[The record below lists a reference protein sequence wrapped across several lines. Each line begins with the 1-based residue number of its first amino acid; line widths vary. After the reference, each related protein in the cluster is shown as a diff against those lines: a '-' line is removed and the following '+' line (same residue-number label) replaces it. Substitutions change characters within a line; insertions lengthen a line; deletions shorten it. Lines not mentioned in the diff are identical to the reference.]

1 MAVLVTGSTGTVG
14 SEVVRQLVALGEE
27 VFALTRDVDKTSFP
41 EGVIPVNGSLS
52 QPLVLRDV
60 LKKVRGLFL
69 MSPVVSDELT
79 GTLTA
84 LSLASAEG
92 VKDVVYLSALEAH
105 KFTDIPHFAAKA
117 SAERMIRDKG
127 ISATILQ
134 PGYFMQNDGSEKKQI
149 FDLGVYFPP
158 IGNRETGSG
167 VLAVDVR
174 DLGEIAAKELIR
186 RMNSDGRLPN
196 RTLAVA
202 APGSFTGE
210 DAAEIWSS
218 AINRKVKYNGDDLDS
233 FELYLRRFL
242 SDDLAFDI
250 RIMMYNFRVYGMK
263 MPEGSSSLL
272 HDLLGRPMKTYRE
285 YVEEVSLI
293 WSKEIGFD

>member
-134 PGYFMQNDGSEKKQI
+134 PGYFMQNDGSEKNRYLIWEYTSHRLVIEKQ
-149 FDLGVYFPP
+149 D
-158 IGNRETGSG
+158 
-167 VLAVDVR
+167 
-174 DLGEIAAKELIR
+174 
-186 RMNSDGRLPN
+186 
-196 RTLAVA
+196 
-202 APGSFTGE
+202 
-210 DAAEIWSS
+210 
-218 AINRKVKYNGDDLDS
+218 
-233 FELYLRRFL
+233 
-242 SDDLAFDI
+242 
-250 RIMMYNFRVYGMK
+250 RVYW
-263 MPEGSSSLL
+263 L
-272 HDLLGRPMKTYRE
+272 
-285 YVEEVSLI
+285 
-293 WSKEIGFD
+293 